1 MALAGFL
8 CYSLQVALD
17 RWLGER
23 ESELHVL
30 LQMEY

>member
-8 CYSLQVALD
+8 CYLLQVALD
-17 RWLGER
+17 KPLGEH
-23 ESELHVL
+23 ESELHIL